1 MNKIVD
7 ANIKD
12 NILKFNIIA
21 DVSITNS
28 SQVIV
33 YMNEC
38 SNIKNLYSDDPK
50 LQDYVFDSTNS
61 AISVTPIVREGE
73 PELITTVYAYEV
85 SITSDIISSFDSNMK
100 YIKLYCTTEN
110 YVNDYIDGIIYDP
123 NTLYEAEIKMLRSYC
138 NTCLDDKQMQK
149 VMILVF
155 KRQLL
160 EQAIATSHNKEAMQ
174 YYLDLVRLMGVYVN
188 KKCDNNGCQECKV
201 CFNGMCSL

>member
-50 LQDYVFDSTNS
+50 LQDYVFNSTNS

-73 PELITTVYAYEV
+73 PELVTTVYAYEV

-138 NTCLDDKQMQK
+138 NICLDDKQMQK

>member
-73 PELITTVYAYEV
+73 PELVTTVYAYEV

-138 NTCLDDKQMQK
+138 NICLDDKQMQK

-174 YYLDLVRLMGVYVN
+174 YYLDLVRLMGVNVN

>member
-1 MNKIVD
+1 MNKLVD

-73 PELITTVYAYEV
+73 PELVTTVYAYEV

>member
-33 YMNEC
+33 YINEC

-73 PELITTVYAYEV
+73 PELVTTVYAYEV

>member
-33 YMNEC
+33 YINEC

-73 PELITTVYAYEV
+73 PELVTTVYAYEV

-138 NTCLDDKQMQK
+138 NTCLDGKQMQK

-174 YYLDLVRLMGVYVN
+174 YYLDLVRLMGVNVN

>member
-12 NILKFNIIA
+12 NILKFNVIA

-33 YMNEC
+33 YINEC

-73 PELITTVYAYEV
+73 PELVTTVYAYEV

-188 KKCDNNGCQECKV
+188 KKCDNNECQECKV

>member
-33 YMNEC
+33 YINEC
-38 SNIKNLYSDDPK
+38 SNIKNLYIDDPK

-73 PELITTVYAYEV
+73 PELVTTVYAYEV

-138 NTCLDDKQMQK
+138 DTCLDDKQMQK

-174 YYLDLVRLMGVYVN
+174 YYLDLVRLMGVNVN

>member
-1 MNKIVD
+1 MNKIID

-73 PELITTVYAYEV
+73 PELVTTVYAYEV

-174 YYLDLVRLMGVYVN
+174 YYLDLVRLMDVYVN

>member
-73 PELITTVYAYEV
+73 PELVTTVYAYEI

-174 YYLDLVRLMGVYVN
+174 YYLDLVRLMGVNVN

>member
-50 LQDYVFDSTNS
+50 LQDYVFNSTNS

-73 PELITTVYAYEV
+73 PELVTTVYAYEV

>member
-33 YMNEC
+33 YINEC

-123 NTLYEAEIKMLRSYC
+123 NTLYEVEIKMLHSYC

-174 YYLDLVRLMGVYVN
+174 YYLDLVRLMDVYVN

>member
-73 PELITTVYAYEV
+73 PELVTTVYAYEV

>member
-33 YMNEC
+33 YINEC

-73 PELITTVYAYEV
+73 PELVTTVYAYEV

-174 YYLDLVRLMGVYVN
+174 YYLDLVRLMGVNVN
-188 KKCDNNGCQECKV
+188 KKYDNNGCQECKV

>member
-33 YMNEC
+33 YINEC

-73 PELITTVYAYEV
+73 PELVTTVYAYEV

-174 YYLDLVRLMGVYVN
+174 YYLDLVRSMGVNVN

>member
-73 PELITTVYAYEV
+73 PELVTTVYAYEV

-138 NTCLDDKQMQK
+138 NTCLDDMQMQK

>member
-123 NTLYEAEIKMLRSYC
+123 NTLYEAEIKMLHGYC

-160 EQAIATSHNKEAMQ
+160 EQAIATSHNKEALQ
-174 YYLDLVRLMGVYVN
+174 FYLELSKLLDVNIDSNVASTPCNKCINGV
-188 KKCDNNGCQECKV
+188 CK
-201 CFNGMCSL
+201 L

>member
-73 PELITTVYAYEV
+73 PELVTTVYAYEV

-138 NTCLDDKQMQK
+138 NTCLDDKQIQK

>member
-73 PELITTVYAYEV
+73 PELVTTVYAYEV

-174 YYLDLVRLMGVYVN
+174 YYLDLVRLMDVYVN

>member
-33 YMNEC
+33 YINEC

-123 NTLYEAEIKMLRSYC
+123 NTLYEAEIKMLHSYW

-160 EQAIATSHNKEAMQ
+160 E
-174 YYLDLVRLMGVYVN
+174 
-188 KKCDNNGCQECKV
+188 
-201 CFNGMCSL
+201 

>member
-21 DVSITNS
+21 DVSITNG

-33 YMNEC
+33 YINEC

-73 PELITTVYAYEV
+73 PELVTTVYAYEV

>member
-73 PELITTVYAYEV
+73 PELVTTVYAYEV

-160 EQAIATSHNKEAMQ
+160 EQAITTSHNKEAMQ
-174 YYLDLVRLMGVYVN
+174 YYLDLVRLMGVNVN

>member
-21 DVSITNS
+21 DISITNS

-73 PELITTVYAYEV
+73 PELVTTVYAYEV

>member
-7 ANIKD
+7 ANIKG
-12 NILKFNIIA
+12 NVLKFNIIA

-33 YMNEC
+33 YINEC

-174 YYLDLVRLMGVYVN
+174 YYLDLVRLMGVNVN
-188 KKCDNNGCQECKV
+188 KKCDNNECQECKV

>member
-33 YMNEC
+33 YINEC

-73 PELITTVYAYEV
+73 PELVTTVYTYEV

>member
-33 YMNEC
+33 YINEC

-73 PELITTVYAYEV
+73 PELVTTVY
-85 SITSDIISSFDSNMK
+85 SDIISSFDSNMK

-123 NTLYEAEIKMLRSYC
+123 NTLYEAEIKMLHSYC

-174 YYLDLVRLMGVYVN
+174 YYLDLVRLMGVNVN

>member
-33 YMNEC
+33 YINEC
-38 SNIKNLYSDDPK
+38 SNIKNLYSDDSK

-73 PELITTVYAYEV
+73 PELVTTVYAYEV

-149 VMILVF
+149 VMILIF

-174 YYLDLVRLMGVYVN
+174 YYLDLVRLMDVYVN

>member
-33 YMNEC
+33 YINEC
-38 SNIKNLYSDDPK
+38 SNIKNLYSDDSK

-73 PELITTVYAYEV
+73 PELVTTVYAYEV

-174 YYLDLVRLMGVYVN
+174 YYLDLVRLMGVNVN

>member
-138 NTCLDDKQMQK
+138 NICLDDKQMQK

-174 YYLDLVRLMGVYVN
+174 YYLDLVRLMGVNVN

>member
-12 NILKFNIIA
+12 NVLKFNVIA

-33 YMNEC
+33 YINEC
-38 SNIKNLYSDDPK
+38 SDIKNLYSDDPE
-50 LQDYVFDSTNS
+50 LQDYIFNSENS
-61 AISVTPIVREGE
+61 AISVTQIVREGE
-73 PELITTVYAYEV
+73 PELVTTVYTYEV
-85 SITSDIISSFDSNMK
+85 TVTSDVIGSFDSNMK
-100 YIKLYCTTEN
+100 YIKMYCATES

-123 NTLYEAEIKMLRSYC
+123 NTLYEAEIKMLHGYC
-138 NTCLDDKQMQK
+138 STCLDDKQMQK
-149 VMILVF
+149 IMILVF

-174 YYLDLVRLMGVYVN
+174 YYLDLVRLMGVNVN

>member
-33 YMNEC
+33 YINEC

-138 NTCLDDKQMQK
+138 DTCLDDKQMQK

-174 YYLDLVRLMGVYVN
+174 YYLDLVRLMDVNVN

>member
-33 YMNEC
+33 YINEC

>member
-174 YYLDLVRLMGVYVN
+174 YYLDLVRLMDVNVN

>member
-73 PELITTVYAYEV
+73 PELVTTVYAYEV

-138 NTCLDDKQMQK
+138 NICLDDKQMQK

>member
-7 ANIKD
+7 ANIKG
-12 NILKFNIIA
+12 NVLKFNIIA

-33 YMNEC
+33 YINEC

-73 PELITTVYAYEV
+73 PELVTTVYAYEV

-174 YYLDLVRLMGVYVN
+174 YYLDLTRLMGVNVSKTN
-188 KKCDNNGCQECKV
+188 EGNGCQECKV

>member
-7 ANIKD
+7 ANIKG
-12 NILKFNIIA
+12 NVLKFNIIA

-28 SQVIV
+28 SQVIA
-33 YMNEC
+33 YINEC

-73 PELITTVYAYEV
+73 PELVTTVYAYEV

-123 NTLYEAEIKMLRSYC
+123 NTLYEAEIKMLHSYC

-174 YYLDLVRLMGVYVN
+174 YYLDLVRLMGVNVN

>member
-7 ANIKD
+7 ANIKG
-12 NILKFNIIA
+12 NVLKFNIIA

-33 YMNEC
+33 YVNEC

-174 YYLDLVRLMGVYVN
+174 YYLDLVCLMGVNVN